1 MINGLITMLRK
12 VFGLFVDDGSLALS
26 ILVWI
31 FALHVVM
38 PIVPTDQRVAAPV
51 LFLGCIGI
59 LIENVLRAS
68 RQPLAPAEADKHGS
82 ADKRSALAFSDS
94 LLSQSVE
101 IQTVSPALRDEGKI
115 NEPTSADPK
124 LARQLVLDELF
135 DLSLYQSLRNV
146 AGGELRAI
154 LDQLIPIEQRHFA
167 FWQDFFD
174 LHVNTLDLAR
184 RLKLVL
190 LVAVCRL
197 FRAPAIH
204 LVLEAI
210 EVYGVRKYLRVWSAY
225 GNGPL
230 GAAVRNILE
239 DEFKHEDEVVTGD
252 AERKLNPARVRD
264 IFLGLND
271 GLIEILG
278 AVSGFFAA
286 FGNSLAVL
294 VAGLTVA
301 VAGALSMA
309 AGAWIAV
316 SSESEVRTTEVAR
329 RRFLG
334 ESVSTTGTA
343 ETPLGSAIIV
353 GASYLAGALVPVL
366 PVLGGATTV
375 LPSLLTA
382 GSLIILVSIMVA
394 FLSGMDIKR
403 RVMTNL
409 LIITAAVGISFAVG
423 IVTKRVWGVSV

>member
-1 MINGLITMLRK
+1 MSESMQ
-12 VFGLFVDDGSLALS
+12 A
-26 ILVWI
+26 
-31 FALHVVM
+31 
-38 PIVPTDQRVAAPV
+38 Q
-51 LFLGCIGI
+51 
-59 LIENVLRAS
+59 NVN
-68 RQPLAPAEADKHGS
+68 
-82 ADKRSALAFSDS
+82 
-94 LLSQSVE
+94 
-101 IQTVSPALRDEGKI
+101 PALRESRVTNQPSI
-115 NEPTSADPK
+115 TDPN

-146 AGGELRAI
+146 ASGELRAI

-167 FWQDFFD
+167 FWQDFFN
-174 LHVNTLDLAR
+174 LHIEALDLAR
-184 RLKLVL
+184 RLKLLL
-190 LVAVCRL
+190 LVAICRL
-197 FRAPAIH
+197 FGAPAIH

-230 GAAVRNILE
+230 AAAVRNVLE

-271 GLIEILG
+271 GLVEILG

-316 SSESEVRTTEVAR
+316 SSESEVRTTEIAR

-334 ESVSTTGTA
+334 ESVSSTETA
-343 ETPLGSAIIV
+343 ATPLASATIV
-353 GASYLAGALVPVL
+353 GASYFAGALVPVL

-375 LPSLLTA
+375 LPSLFIA
-382 GSLIILVSIMVA
+382 GSLIILVSIIVA

-409 LIITAAVGISFAVG
+409 LVIAAAVGITFAIGV
-423 IVTKRVWGVSV
+423 VTKLVWGVSV